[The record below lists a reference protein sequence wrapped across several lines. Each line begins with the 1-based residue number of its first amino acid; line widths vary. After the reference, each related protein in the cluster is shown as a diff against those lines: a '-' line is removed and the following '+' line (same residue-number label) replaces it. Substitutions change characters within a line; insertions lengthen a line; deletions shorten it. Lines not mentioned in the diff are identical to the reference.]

1 MKITSLF
8 ISLFFFSLLGSSQD
22 ENPGSDTTRV
32 SLGGGTEIIIIKN
45 SDDVDEASAETPDS
59 LNTEKK
65 HGVDM
70 QKFTYWAG
78 IDLGVSTLLMT
89 DQVKDE
95 NEWLDIDEK
104 QSISFSLNVIEKKI
118 PLIKH
123 YLGLNTGLGFTWQN
137 FEFNDSLSIVNLSG
151 DSIVGLS
158 AAPLEY
164 EKNRLKVAYLKI
176 PILLEINT
184 SKHEEKNFHIAA
196 GFIAGWNYRTVFKQK
211 YELDSDTVK
220 SKVKGGYNVNPFSL
234 EASAR
239 VGYGDLT
246 LFASASLT
254 GLFEEDKGP
263 TVYPFTVGLTVL
275 AF

>member
-1 MKITSLF
+1 MKVTALF
-8 ISLFFFSLLGSSQD
+8 ISLFFFSLLGYSQE
-22 ENPGSDTTRV
+22 ENPESDTTKV

-45 SDDVDEASAETPDS
+45 SNDVSETSAETPDS

-65 HGVDM
+65 HNVDM
-70 QKFTYWAG
+70 QNFTYWAG
-78 IDLGVSTLLMT
+78 IDLGVNTLWIS
-89 DQVKDE
+89 DRVRDE

-137 FEFNDSLSIVNLSG
+137 FEFNDSLSIVNLGG

-158 AAPLEY
+158 ASPLEY
-164 EKNRLKVAYLKI
+164 EKNRLKVGYIKI
-176 PILLEINT
+176 PLLLEINT
-184 SKHEEKNFHIAA
+184 SKQEEKNFHIAA

-211 YELDSDTVK
+211 YEVDNDTVK
-220 SKVKGGYNVNPFSL
+220 SKVKGDYNVSPFSL

-246 LFASASLT
+246 LFASASIT
-254 GLFEEDKGP
+254 SLFEEDKGP
-263 TVYPFTVGLTVL
+263 EVYPFTVGLTVL

>member
-59 LNTEKK
+59 LTTEKK
-65 HGVDM
+65 HSVDM

-164 EKNRLKVAYLKI
+164 EKNRLKVGI
-176 PILLEINT
+176 PPGASFPAAASGAALSSTAALRPST
-184 SKHEEKNFHIAA
+184 HRFSSVRLRTLIAA
-196 GFIAGWNYRTVFKQK
+196 DAN
-211 YELDSDTVK
+211 
-220 SKVKGGYNVNPFSL
+220 
-234 EASAR
+234 
-239 VGYGDLT
+239 
-246 LFASASLT
+246 
-254 GLFEEDKGP
+254 
-263 TVYPFTVGLTVL
+263 
-275 AF
+275 